1 MQVIKRIAG
10 VLLRGRLFFA
20 YASLCRNELEAELRR
35 FLLHGFDLLP
45 KVHTAFDI
53 H

>member
-1 MQVIKRIAG
+1 MPFFLPME
-10 VLLRGRLFFA
+10 LLH
-20 YASLCRNELEAELRR
+20 RNELKAELRR

-45 KVHTAFDI
+45 KAHTAFDI